1 MRLTCLLSCLC
12 AALLLACGDGGAPAP
27 TPTGTAPKTTPTPT
41 ATATATATPA
51 ASPTP
56 TVVPAQ
62 VAVPE
67 QPDDFAAY
75 PQVIADYLTA
85 AGAAALGPPCLEDLL
100 REWDMPETA
109 DTSRCLLASTDS
121 DPADEVVVVLTALPP
136 EGGLQMLSNIVVF
149 DESDSR
155 YDVAFESAAAYE
167 EPDEMMFET
176 ASLLAA
182 SDINA
187 DGLGELVYVTSSC
200 GAHTC
205 FDTVH
210 ILTGTPDGYQS
221 LSPDEIS
228 MAFPD
233 ISLTDRDGDGD
244 QELVMHGGTIGSV
257 GAGPQRTRTEVYAW
271 DGDHYALAETT
282 YDPTNFL
289 YLRLRDADD
298 EFAAGRYLKAADLY
312 RDALDDT
319 TLDLWNP
326 DERAELDPYALFRIG
341 LSLLAAGEPPADAL
355 AALDAAVA
363 GYPGTYHGALAETFR
378 DSYLARGDI
387 PAACQAAR
395 DYAAANLDVFT
406 AIWDYGYANPAFDL
420 VLLCPL

>member
-1 MRLTCLLSCLC
+1 MRFTCLLSCLC
-12 AALLLACGDGGAPAP
+12 AALLVACGDGAAPP
-27 TPTGTAPKTTPTPT
+27 STPTGTAPKPTPT
-41 ATATATATPA
+41 RAARATATPA

-56 TVVPAQ
+56 TVLPAPI
-62 VAVPE
+62 AVPE

-109 DTSRCLLASTDS
+109 DPSRCLLASTDS
-121 DPADEVVVVLTALPP
+121 DPADEIVVVLTALPP
-136 EGGLQMLSNIVVF
+136 EGGLQVQGNIVVF

-155 YDVAFESAAAYE
+155 YDVAFESAPASDQ
-167 EPDEMMFET
+167 PDEMMLES
-176 ASLLAA
+176 AALLAA

-187 DGLGELVYVTSSC
+187 DGLGELVYVTTSC

-221 LSPDEIS
+221 LSADEIS
-228 MAFPD
+228 MAFAD
-233 ISLTDRDGDGD
+233 ISLTDRDGDGA

-257 GAGPQRTRTEVYAW
+257 GAGPQRTRTDVYAW
-271 DGDHYALAETT
+271 DGAHYTLAETT
-282 YDPTNFL
+282 YDPTTYL

-298 EFAAGRYLKAADLY
+298 EFAAGRYLEAADLY
-312 RDALDDT
+312 RSALDDT

-326 DERAELDPYALFRIG
+326 DERAELDPYALFRIA
-341 LSLLAAGEPPADAL
+341 LSLLAAGQPPADAL

-363 GYPGTYHGALAETFR
+363 DYPGTYHGALAQTFR
-378 DSYLARGDI
+378 DSYVARGDL

-395 DYAAANLDVFT
+395 DYAAANLDTFY
-406 AIWDYGYANPAFDL
+406 AIWDYGYANPEFDL